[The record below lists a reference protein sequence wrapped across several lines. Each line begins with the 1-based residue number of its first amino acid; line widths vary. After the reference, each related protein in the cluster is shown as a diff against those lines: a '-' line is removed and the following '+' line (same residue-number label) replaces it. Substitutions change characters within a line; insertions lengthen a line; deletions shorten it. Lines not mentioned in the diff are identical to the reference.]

1 MAFHD
6 VMSLSGLGMVDWGG
20 VTGRKDQGVNQEG
33 L

>member
-1 MAFHD
+1 MALHD